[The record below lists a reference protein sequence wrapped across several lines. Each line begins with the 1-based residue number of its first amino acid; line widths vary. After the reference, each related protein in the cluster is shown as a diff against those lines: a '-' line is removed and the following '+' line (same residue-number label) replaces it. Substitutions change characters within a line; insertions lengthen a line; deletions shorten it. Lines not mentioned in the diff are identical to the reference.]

1 LRASLAALAKDSRS
15 TDCIVLPDHHDG
27 QFLAGFSP
35 EPVSTRKILIFMKK
49 VLFAV
54 LAVLMIAMTGFTDAP
69 ASAGLDGISAIVG
82 NEIILDSDVKEQE
95 LMLRLQYA
103 DAKNDPQLRKKI
115 LDNMITQKI
124 ILTKA
129 KIDTVKVDEK
139 SVEDQAAVR
148 YNSLRAGFPSVQA
161 MESRFGL
168 PVNRLKQH
176 IRDDI
181 RDQQMIDAFR
191 RKHFREVTVSYDE
204 AMAFYQQEK
213 GKLPDAP
220 ETVSVSQIIKMPVV
234 SEAAKLAALDK
245 ITAVQQQLA
254 AGGSFTELA
263 RTYSDDPGSRQKG
276 GDLGFTRKG
285 ELVPGFEKA
294 ANDLKPGQISGIVES
309 RFGYHIIQLI
319 GKDGDRI
326 HARHILA
333 MFDRSK
339 TDAPATLALLKSIR
353 EDILSGKTT
362 FAAMAEKYSD
372 DPASAAN
379 GGLITSGGRAGL
391 EVAGLRPELQRVIA
405 SLKNKGE
412 ISQPEKI
419 QQDNGASFY
428 ALFMLNSREPAH
440 ALTLERDFAR
450 IEELAMNRKSQEQF
464 NAWIESL
471 KKEVMVQV
479 MSDI

>member
-1 LRASLAALAKDSRS
+1 
-15 TDCIVLPDHHDG
+15 
-27 QFLAGFSP
+27 
-35 EPVSTRKILIFMKK
+35 MKK

-54 LAVLMIAMTGFTDAP
+54 LALLMIAMNGYAD
-69 ASAGLDGISAIVG
+69 ASASTSLDRIAAIVG
-82 NEIILDSDVKEQE
+82 NEIILDSDIREQE
-95 LMLRLQYA
+95 LMLRLQYP

-139 SVEDQAAVR
+139 SVEEQAAAR
-148 YNSLRAGFPSVQA
+148 YNSLRAGFQSVQA

-168 PVNRLKQH
+168 PVNRLKQN

-181 RDQQMIDAFR
+181 RNQQMIDAFR
-191 RKHFREVTVSYDE
+191 RKHFREVNVSYDE
-204 AMAFYQQEK
+204 TMAFYQQER
-213 GKLPDAP
+213 GKLPEAP
-220 ETVSVSQIIKMPVV
+220 ETVSVSQLIKMPLVAD
-234 SEAAKLAALDK
+234 AARVQALDK
-245 ITAVQQQLA
+245 IKAVQQQLA
-254 AGGSFTELA
+254 AGGNFADLA
-263 RTYSDDPGSRQKG
+263 RAYSDDPGSRQKG

-285 ELVPGFEKA
+285 ELVPSFEQA
-294 ANDLKPGQISGIVES
+294 ASELKPGQISGIVES

-326 HARHILA
+326 HTRHILA

-339 TDAPATLALLKSIR
+339 TDAPATIALLKSIR
-353 EDILSGKTT
+353 EEVISGKTT

-372 DPASAAN
+372 DPATAVN
-379 GGLITSGGRAGL
+379 GGLISSGGRSGL
-391 EVAGLRPELQRVIA
+391 EVEGLRPELKKIITG
-405 SLKNKGE
+405 LKNKGE

-419 QQDNGASFY
+419 QPENSAPFY

>member
-1 LRASLAALAKDSRS
+1 
-15 TDCIVLPDHHDG
+15 
-27 QFLAGFSP
+27 
-35 EPVSTRKILIFMKK
+35 MKK

-54 LAVLMIAMTGFTDAP
+54 LALLMIAMNGYAD
-69 ASAGLDGISAIVG
+69 ASASTSLDRIAAIVG
-82 NEIILDSDVKEQE
+82 NEIILDSDIREQE
-95 LMLRLQYA
+95 LMLRLQYP

-115 LDNMITQKI
+115 LDNMVTQKI

-139 SVEDQAAVR
+139 SVEEQAAAR
-148 YNSLRAGFPSVQA
+148 YNSLRANFPSVQA

-168 PVNRLKQH
+168 PVNRLKQN

-181 RDQQMIDAFR
+181 RNQQMIDAFR
-191 RKHFREVTVSYDE
+191 RKHFREVNVSYDE
-204 AMAFYQQEK
+204 TMAFYQQER
-213 GKLPDAP
+213 GRLPEAP
-220 ETVSVSQIIKMPVV
+220 ETVSVSQLIKMPLVAD
-234 SEAAKLAALDK
+234 AARVEALDK
-245 ITAVQQQLA
+245 IKAVQQQLA
-254 AGGSFTELA
+254 AGGNFADLA
-263 RTYSDDPGSRQKG
+263 RAYSDDPGSRQKG

-285 ELVPGFEKA
+285 ELVPSFEQA
-294 ANDLKPGQISGIVES
+294 ASDLKPGQISGIVES

-319 GKDGDRI
+319 GKAGERM
-326 HARHILA
+326 HTRHILA

-339 TDAPATLALLKSIR
+339 TDAPATIALLKSIR
-353 EDILSGKTT
+353 EEVLSGKTT

-372 DPASAAN
+372 DPATAAN
-379 GGLITSGGRAGL
+379 GGLISSGGRSGL
-391 EVAGLRPELQRVIA
+391 EVAGLRPELQKIITG
-405 SLKNKGE
+405 LKNKGD

-419 QQDNGASFY
+419 QPENSAPFY

>member
-1 LRASLAALAKDSRS
+1 
-15 TDCIVLPDHHDG
+15 
-27 QFLAGFSP
+27 
-35 EPVSTRKILIFMKK
+35 MKK

-54 LAVLMIAMTGFTDAP
+54 LALLMIAMNGYAD
-69 ASAGLDGISAIVG
+69 ASASSGLDGISAIVG
-82 NEIILDSDVKEQE
+82 NEIILDSDVREQE
-95 LMLRLQYA
+95 LMLRLQYP

-139 SVEDQAAVR
+139 SIEEQAGAR

-168 PVNRLKQH
+168 PVNRLKQN

-191 RKHFREVTVSYDE
+191 RKRFREVNVSYDE
-204 AMAFYQQEK
+204 TMAFYQQEK
-213 GKLPDAP
+213 GRLPDAP
-220 ETVSVSQIIKMPVV
+220 ETVSVSQLIKMPLVAD
-234 SEAAKLAALDK
+234 AAKLEALDK
-245 ITAVQQQLA
+245 IKAVQQQLA
-254 AGGSFTELA
+254 AGGNFADLA
-263 RTYSDDPGSRQKG
+263 RAYSDDPGSRQKG

-285 ELVPGFEKA
+285 DLVPSYEQA
-294 ANDLKPGQISGIVES
+294 ASDLKPGQISGIVES

-319 GKDGDRI
+319 GKDGDRM
-326 HARHILA
+326 HTKHILA

-339 TDAPATLALLKSIR
+339 TDESATVALLKSVR

-362 FAAMAEKYSD
+362 FAAMAGKYSD

-379 GGLITSGGRAGL
+379 GGLITSGAGRSGL
-391 EVAGLRPELQRVIA
+391 EVAGLRPELQKIIA
-405 SLKNKGE
+405 GLKNKGE

-419 QQDNGASFY
+419 QPEQGAPFY

-440 ALTLERDFAR
+440 ALTLERDFTR